1 MTDPAGGD
9 AANPLRLL
17 ASEVVHR
24 NPWFRVRHD
33 RVRRPD
39 GRAGDWY
46 VVETADNAGVVAL
59 DAQGRVCLVGEWVYP
74 LAAYAWA
81 VPSGAVHPGEA
92 PLAAAQRELREET
105 GLTAAR
111 WEPLGRCHLSQ
122 GLTPQAS
129 YVFLATALRE
139 GQASPEPTE
148 RLALAWLPLEEA
160 WARACRGE
168 LTDAVTLVGLAW
180 AHARLRR

>member
-9 AANPLRLL
+9 AANPWRLL

-129 YVFLATALRE
+129 YVFLATALR
-139 GQASPEPTE
+139 GGPASPEPTE